1 MAFRV
6 GANGGPGLL
15 EVALAFGARL
25 VELGGVGVNAGD
37 GYARSVDALGSGRA
51 AESVA
56 RMVAGLGGPADV
68 LSKPALPV
76 APVQR
81 DLLAPVD
88 GVIVAM
94 DTQALGLAVLGF
106 GGGRRHVGDAVDG
119 RVGLTGVLPVG
130 ARVQVG
136 QPLLRV
142 HAASP
147 AQAQQALDDALAA
160 ITLDEDRD
168 QGELLALAPVLIE
181 VIRRT

>member
-1 MAFRV
+1 M
-6 GANGGPGLL
+6 
-15 EVALAFGARL
+15 
-25 VELGGVGVNAGD
+25 
-37 GYARSVDALGSGRA
+37 
-51 AESVA
+51 
-56 RMVAGLGGPADV
+56 

-76 APVQR
+76 APVQL
-81 DLLAPVD
+81 DVMAPVD

-94 DTQALGLAVLGF
+94 DTQALGLTVLGL

-130 ARVQVG
+130 ARVRAG

-147 AQAQQALDDALAA
+147 AQAQQALDEAFAA
-160 ITLDEDRD
+160 ITLDEDRG
-168 QGELLALAPVLIE
+168 QGEALGLAPVLIE